1 MSLVESLGV
10 GYCNEWLRN
19 SLMVY
24 EGQVYFIER
33 FDGEREIGEDVR
45 TPTHVTLRTV
55 DSREYLRVSH
65 EVFTGFAVL
74 AYPELGYRKVA
85 GIAYHFGRRQTAYR
99 GLRPQVLIIDKSPAS
114 VLAEA
119 AREHYLSQELL
130 LPPGEMY
137 KQIMLPEYD
146 TPEVLDSVLQGQ
158 ELCYVPNNLICI
170 EPLHRTPL
178 FGVYY
183 KEKLVGTISRDR
195 VLDISSPNIFKAVE
209 AVI

>member
-1 MSLVESLGV
+1 MSLVESLGI

-24 EGQVYFIER
+24 EGQVYFIDS
-33 FDGEREIGEDVR
+33 FHGERGEDADVQV
-45 TPTHVTLRTV
+45 PTHVSLRAV
-55 DSREYLRVSH
+55 GNRGLIRVSH
-65 EVFTGFAVL
+65 EVFTGFSVL

-137 KQIMLPEYD
+137 KQVMLPEYD
-146 TPEVLDSVLQGQ
+146 TPEVLDRVLQGQ

-170 EPLHRTPL
+170 EPMHRTPL
-178 FGVYY
+178 LGVYY

-195 VLDISSPNIFKAVE
+195 VLDISSPNIYKAVE

>member
-24 EGQVYFIER
+24 EGEVYFIESFR
-33 FDGEREIGEDVR
+33 GTHNDITDRQV
-45 TPTHVTLRTV
+45 PTTVSLRPL
-55 DSREYLRVSH
+55 SGREYRTVSH
-65 EVFTGFAVL
+65 EVFTGFSVL

-85 GIAYHFGRRQTAYR
+85 GSAYHFGRRQTAYR

-114 VLAEA
+114 ILADV
-119 AREHYLSQELL
+119 AREHYLGGEDQIMTD
-130 LPPGEMY
+130 EMY
-137 KQIMLPEYD
+137 RQVMLPQYD
-146 TPEVLDSVLQGQ
+146 TPDVLDRVLQGR

-195 VLDISSPNIFKAVE
+195 ELDISSPNISKAVE